1 MKGVRGGVERRRWM
15 AGIET
20 EGPWAERHAGRESP
34 QGTARAAPTRS
45 RGDRREMTERA
56 LYGSPTAAAL
66 SPTSVAGNGTAT
78 SRTSETFAHDA
89 WYSSSDAVRLNPS
102 QCSRARSVEDG
113 PAAAAA

>member
-1 MKGVRGGVERRRWM
+1 
-15 AGIET
+15 
-20 EGPWAERHAGRESP
+20 
-34 QGTARAAPTRS
+34 
-45 RGDRREMTERA
+45 MTERA
-56 LYGSPTAAAL
+56 SYGSPTAAAL

-113 PAAAAA
+113 PAAAAAAAA